1 MISSTWKG
9 CANNVTLF
17 LRSWWNTQLVHSR
30 TPPKLSSVLYVYSIS
45 SSILNIRIPTL
56 LQAFQNLMTLH
67 ILFCT
72 ERTMT
77 SDRRVLP
84 TAAFPLEL
92 DDEVQYRCAG
102 FIQAAIEQYAEVM
115 EEGAAPDGEE
125 HPSESGESSGEDNV
139 PAKSNKGKGK
149 AKSPVV
155 KGKSVPGSLLIT
167 NDLRLHCPEQPLTR
181 SRLEQEYVFMGT
193 ISTFLRAIR
202 AGAVSLRHSAV
213 LLAHYGRLGPAFDL
227 CTKVIIDNLREEGMY
242 RDNGDIVVEIVTQ
255 ALKEVRLT
263 RPFADGR

>member
-155 KGKSVPGSLLIT
+155 KGKS
-167 NDLRLHCPEQPLTR
+167 
-181 SRLEQEYVFMGT
+181 
-193 ISTFLRAIR
+193 
-202 AGAVSLRHSAV
+202 
-213 LLAHYGRLGPAFDL
+213 L
-227 CTKVIIDNLREEGMY
+227 CQV
-242 RDNGDIVVEIVTQ
+242 
-255 ALKEVRLT
+255 AC
-263 RPFADGR
+263 